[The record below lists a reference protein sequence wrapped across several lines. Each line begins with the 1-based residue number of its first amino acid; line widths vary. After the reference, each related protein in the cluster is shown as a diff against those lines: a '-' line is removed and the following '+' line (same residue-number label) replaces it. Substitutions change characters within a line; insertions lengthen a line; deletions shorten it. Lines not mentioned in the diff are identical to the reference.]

1 MNETAN
7 SNPIKAKKI
16 EKGINVNIAIINP
29 EPNIWYKK
37 VESIFNKVCPAV
49 ILANNLI
56 PKENALAKYDTVSIN
71 TNSGTKAKGV
81 PEGTK
86 YEKKCNL

>member
-37 VESIFNKVCPAV
+37 VAKFLIKV
-49 ILANNLI
+49 
-56 PKENALAKYDTVSIN
+56 
-71 TNSGTKAKGV
+71 
-81 PEGTK
+81 
-86 YEKKCNL
+86 